1 MKCADLMYKNHNIY
15 SEHIKWVPRGKQ
27 AALFSEIDVGP
38 CDDKILI
45 SKMRPGHEFA
55 LKLLAIK
62 GIGKD
67 HAKFSPV
74 SLASYRLLPEIRLLR
89 EISGRDAH
97 LLQKCFSKGVI
108 EIDKNGE
115 AYVKEA
121 RYDNCSRNV
130 YRYPELAKAV
140 DMTRVRN
147 HFIFNIESLGAY
159 KAEEVFIEAVK
170 VLKKKCVKLLEELDF
185 EQQEH

>member
-1 MKCADLMYKNHNIY
+1 MYKNHNVY
-15 SEHIKWVPRGKQ
+15 SEHIKWVPKGKQ
-27 AALFSEIDVGP
+27 AAIYNENDVGP
-38 CDDKILI
+38 CEDKILI
-45 SKMRPGHEFA
+45 SKMRPGHELS

-74 SLASYRLLPEIRLLR
+74 SIASYRLLPEIRLLR
-89 EISGRDAH
+89 EVSGRDAH

-108 EIDKNGE
+108 DIDKNGF
-115 AYVKEA
+115 AFVKDA
-121 RYDNCSRNV
+121 RYDDCSRNV
-130 YRYPELAKAV
+130 YRYPELAKSV

-159 KAEEVFIEAVK
+159 KAEDIFIEAVK
-170 VLKKKCVKLLEELDF
+170 ALKKKCKMLLDELNF
-185 EQQEH
+185 ENE